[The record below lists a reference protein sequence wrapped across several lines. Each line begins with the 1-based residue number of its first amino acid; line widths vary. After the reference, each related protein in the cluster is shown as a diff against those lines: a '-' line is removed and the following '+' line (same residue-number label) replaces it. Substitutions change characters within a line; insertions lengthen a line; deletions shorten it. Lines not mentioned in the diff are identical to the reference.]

1 MRLTTRRLKT
11 LIREELAHVLLE
23 QDVPWQMPDV
33 QWTSAST
40 EANDRDHM
48 TDYSFEGL
56 TVDGVSVGDMDFEI
70 VGIPAPADSAAHW
83 LAGRLKLIAD
93 EDNLDPHPKAVKYDT
108 DELDRLMDDLI
119 AKIEKIEEFTY

>member
-11 LIREELAHVLLE
+11 LIREELALVLLE
-23 QDVPWQMPDV
+23 QNVPWQMPDV

-70 VGIPAPADSAAHW
+70 VGIPAPADSAAYW
-83 LAGRLKLIAD
+83 LAQSLGLISD
-93 EDNLDPHPKAVKYDT
+93 EGDAPPHPKAVKDET
-108 DELDRLMDDLI
+108 DELDRLLDDLI
-119 AKIEKIEEFTY
+119 AKIEKVEEFTY